1 MLYRVKEVRKERG
14 LTQEEL
20 AKKAK
25 VARGIIVRLESD
37 EEFNT
42 STNTLSKIAKAL
54 ECSMAEIFLP

>member
-1 MLYRVKEVRKERG
+1 MLYRVKEVRKKRG

-20 AKKAK
+20 AKKAR

-42 STNTLSKIAKAL
+42 STNTLNKIAQAL